1 MLVWQFVRSRAVEQI
16 IYGLHICIFCYI
28 DIVNMLKIDL
38 VETMHCI
45 AMETLFTMDTVITYG
60 LEFDYS
66 GKVDRFTYGW
76 MIVFT

>member
-1 MLVWQFVRSRAVEQI
+1 
-16 IYGLHICIFCYI
+16 
-28 DIVNMLKIDL
+28 MLKIDL